1 MFEKFSFTDQQVK
14 RFYLK
19 AIRDFELA
27 KGVKEVEI
35 IFVFTYEAML
45 KVAIA
50 VCAKNNLRVKARRGH
65 HIELLDKMAEI
76 LKDADIGQISNGMRS
91 KRNRGLYSAGD
102 MVSRKE
108 AEYYR
113 KFVEQ
118 ILKKA
123 DTYLFPNK
131 LL

>member
-1 MFEKFSFTDQQVK
+1 M
-14 RFYLK
+14 
-19 AIRDFELA
+19 IRDFELA

-102 MVSRKE
+102 MVS
-108 AEYYR
+108 
-113 KFVEQ
+113 
-118 ILKKA
+118 
-123 DTYLFPNK
+123 
-131 LL
+131 

>member
-1 MFEKFSFTDQQVK
+1 
-14 RFYLK
+14 
-19 AIRDFELA
+19 
-27 KGVKEVEI
+27 
-35 IFVFTYEAML
+35 ML